1 MSRLESLKPSLVPQG
16 HLCLITG
23 PMKADQATE
32 ASPTKSLLE
41 ELDSF
46 RVLLRASV
54 KGYSSRLDKEMAVV
68 RGRVA
73 EMRDVEAIPP
83 AKLRDIREMLTL
95 LRHVEVKPEKG
106 RRKDL
111 KKLDSVIGDL
121 AILVENW

>member
-16 HLCLITG
+16 HLCLIAG

-54 KGYSSRLDKEMAVV
+54 KGYASRLDKEMAVV

-73 EMRDVEAIPP
+73 KMRDVEAIPP